1 MKLNRLQS
9 LDVIRGIAAIS
20 VFLYHFGTAKLP
32 KLHQLLLQFQSSFL
46 WCNQGLHWGVIVFV
60 VLSGFSIHMKN
71 TNRDTLNTSQYLKRR
86 LLRIVPVLIFAIIF
100 GYFVDFYFYHR
111 VISDYAYNFFSNIFL
126 LTGFLPI
133 EPPYSN
139 TILNTA
145 IVEILIYLSY
155 PFILQYFKKNKLAI
169 ILIILLIH
177 MLNFGLIFTNI
188 NPSWIGRNFFAL
200 SLYWWIGALFAELTF
215 NTGGQTIKYKKIF
228 QGGIPL
234 FVGYLI
240 YYLSSHFINF
250 QGSHVFK
257 SICLAIIS
265 GILIATIVDLEL
277 SSKYK
282 MKFFGFQYIGTVAY
296 SLYAIHF
303 PIILFLN
310 SFLIIKRVPLNN
322 QYCIIWLAVIVM
334 TLLTYFFIEKP
345 FHKMARK

>member
-20 VFLYHFGTAKLP
+20 VFLSHFGTANLP

-71 TNRDTLNTSQYLKRR
+71 TNRDTFNTFQYLKRR
-86 LLRIVPVLIFAIIF
+86 LLRIYPVLIFAIIF

-111 VISDYAYNFFSNIFL
+111 VISDYAFNFFSNIFL

-139 TILNTA
+139 NILNTA
-145 IVEILIYLSY
+145 IVEIVIYLSY
-155 PFILQYFKKNKLAI
+155 PFILQYFKKNKLVI

-177 MLNFGLIFTNI
+177 MLNFGLNFTNI
-188 NPSWIGRNFFAL
+188 NPSWVGRNLFAL

-215 NTGGQTIKYKKIF
+215 NIGFQTFKYKKIF

-234 FVGYLI
+234 FVGYLV

-257 SICLAIIS
+257 SISIAIVS

-277 SSKYK
+277 RSKFK
-282 MKFFGFQYIGTVAY
+282 MKFYGFQYIGTVAY

-303 PIILFLN
+303 PIIFFLN
-310 SFLIIKRVPLNN
+310 SFLTFQGVSFNY
-322 QYCIIWLAVIVM
+322 QYYIIWLAVIVV
-334 TLLTYFFIEKP
+334 TLLTYFFVEKP